1 MKIDVNK
8 LLGRPEIEL
17 LSEGVMEFY
26 KSKTILVTGGGGSV
40 GSELVRTLAK
50 TNPKKI
56 IILDIYENN
65 AFDLAED
72 LKFEYGSAFDLT
84 VLIGSVRDESRL
96 EEIFS
101 QYRPEVVF
109 HAAAHKHVPLMEDSG
124 VEALKNN
131 VIGTYN
137 TANIAE
143 KYGVELFVLI
153 STDKAV
159 NPTSIMGAS
168 KRLCEQIISCRTD
181 SSTRFVS
188 VRFGNVFGSAGSV
201 VPLFKRQ
208 IENGGPVTITDKRM
222 VRFFMTLKE
231 AATLLLET
239 GVMAERG
246 DVFVLD
252 MGDPVNILSLAEKM
266 ICEYGLVPNLDIEI
280 KEVGLRPGEK
290 LYEELLINSDK
301 QRKTSS
307 PKIFIEQ
314 ENYKTRAEMETI
326 IDIIRN
332 FLSKNQKSNKI
343 ADVVTLM
350 KMLVP
355 EYKKYKQ

>member
-1 MKIDVNK
+1 MKIDASK

-17 LSEGVMEFY
+17 LSDTAEEFY
-26 KSKTILVTGGGGSV
+26 KGKTILITGGGGSV
-40 GSELVRTLAK
+40 GSELVREVAK

-56 IILDIYENN
+56 IIFDIYENN
-65 AFDLAED
+65 AFDLLED
-72 LKFEYGSAFDLT
+72 LKFQYGSDLDVN
-84 VLIGSVRDESRL
+84 VLIGSVRDELRL
-96 EEIFS
+96 EEVFERF
-101 QYRPEVVF
+101 RPEVVF

-137 TANIAE
+137 TANVAE

-159 NPTSIMGAS
+159 NPTSIMGAT
-168 KRLCEQIISCRTD
+168 KRLCEQIISCRAD
-181 SSTRFVS
+181 SATRFVS

-201 VPLFKRQ
+201 VPLFLRQ

-222 VRFFMTLKE
+222 VRYFMTLKE

-239 GVMAERG
+239 GAMAEQG

-252 MGDPVNILSLAEKM
+252 MGEPINILSLATKM
-266 ICEYGLVPNLDIEI
+266 IYAYGLVPGVDIEI
-280 KEVGLRPGEK
+280 KVVGLRPGEK
-290 LYEELLINSDK
+290 LYEELLISSDK

-307 PKIFIEQ
+307 AKIFVEQ
-314 ENYKTRAEMETI
+314 EKTKTRAEMETI
-326 IDIIRN
+326 IDIIRS
-332 FLSKNQKSNKI
+332 FLSKKRTATQS
-343 ADVVTLM
+343 ADVTALV

-355 EYKKYKQ
+355 EYKQ